1 MEEARLI
8 SFADAGAG
16 MNIFTCESVA
26 RAFLGEP
33 IQREGN
39 ELVWRCPHP
48 EHHRNGDVHASLKV
62 NFKKNVFACFPC
74 NVSGTPWRLAAFIEN
89 LDPSDKRTVSK
100 SLRDRGLLPEMICT
114 KSGDS
119 KARVVATY
127 DYVDE
132 TGKLLYQNVRYEPKD
147 FRLRRPDGKGWIWNL
162 GHVRRVPY
170 NLPRILASDFVLIVE
185 GEKDTGAATKLGI
198 AATSSK
204 LWLAEFAEFLQG
216 KDVAIIADADEAG
229 RKTAADVGQK
239 LTSRVRS
246 LKILE
251 LPGCKDLSD
260 WVAGGGN
267 KDALL
272 GFIELQHEWKQ
283 ESNWRAIFDSFDEF
297 ENAQPLSFL
306 IENFLPK
313 EGATGFAGLSGHGK
327 TWLLLSTAKA
337 ALAGPPTKL
346 WGTFPVF
353 ERAERVLY
361 LIPECG
367 RSSFKHRL
375 KLMGLYDH
383 VESARLLVR
392 TLSKGPAPDLQ
403 DPRILHAVK
412 GALVLMDTAIRWVE
426 GEENSA
432 SDNQRGLA
440 TNVFRL
446 LEAGALAV
454 GPRTIPPRALGETT
468 P

>member
-1 MEEARLI
+1 
-8 SFADAGAG
+8 
-16 MNIFTCESVA
+16 
-26 RAFLGEP
+26 
-33 IQREGN
+33 
-39 ELVWRCPHP
+39 
-48 EHHRNGDVHASLKV
+48 LKV

-132 TGKLLYQNVRYEPKD
+132 TGKLLYQNVLYEPKD